1 MRSLPQAQADVNVAA
16 DDGESCHRRKRFH
29 SLLSMQCAFP
39 LKKKTSIFASLV
51 LFYALISLLL
61 QIEQVVPFQSEN
73 DGVSAPTDHRHQQ
86 QQSKASNGRPLLR
99 DVLSL
104 SNGTIIGSP
113 QFLLDFAIIG
123 FPKCG
128 TTALHEWMGMHP
140 QIRLLENEVFSLMND
155 APARLIYRLYTQ
167 LPADDNVR
175 RGFKNPLDIRAPHSL
190 AYIKKY
196 FPRTLLIVGIRS
208 SVKWFESLYNF
219 KVQNLPRNVNPS
231 YWGDPNDLIGACM
244 AWNDTNCVGTA
255 KGLFHVHLAALGKIL
270 PLSSDLQQRYP
281 QFLKN
286 VPYMPNPIFLYDSE
300 QLTDTNRTRTRQF
313 RDDLLRLLRLLPNG
327 KSGARLSHE
336 QELQNEQL
344 LDSLLPDIIPRTKP
358 DFSHFSRREQRKKDR
373 FKVKICQ
380 DRYKPI
386 RHELV
391 KNAQEASLWIRTS
404 GFLSSPDVTV
414 SSPDYFNSLLE
425 NWMDDPCQGNN
436 NS

>member
-1 MRSLPQAQADVNVAA
+1 
-16 DDGESCHRRKRFH
+16 
-29 SLLSMQCAFP
+29 
-39 LKKKTSIFASLV
+39 
-51 LFYALISLLL
+51 
-61 QIEQVVPFQSEN
+61 
-73 DGVSAPTDHRHQQ
+73 
-86 QQSKASNGRPLLR
+86 
-99 DVLSL
+99 
-104 SNGTIIGSP
+104 
-113 QFLLDFAIIG
+113 
-123 FPKCG
+123 
-128 TTALHEWMGMHP
+128 
-140 QIRLLENEVFSLMND
+140 
-155 APARLIYRLYTQ
+155 
-167 LPADDNVR
+167 
-175 RGFKNPLDIRAPHSL
+175 
-190 AYIKKY
+190 
-196 FPRTLLIVGIRS
+196 
-208 SVKWFESLYNF
+208 
-219 KVQNLPRNVNPS
+219 
-231 YWGDPNDLIGACM
+231 M

-313 RDDLLRLLRLLPNG
+313 RDDLLRLLRLLPNS

-336 QELQNEQL
+336 HQLQNEQL

-380 DRYKPI
+380 DRYTPI